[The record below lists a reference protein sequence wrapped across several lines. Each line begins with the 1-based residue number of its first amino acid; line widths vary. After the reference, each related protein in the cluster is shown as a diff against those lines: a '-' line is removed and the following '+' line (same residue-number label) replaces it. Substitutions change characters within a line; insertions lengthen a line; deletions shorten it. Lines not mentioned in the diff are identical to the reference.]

1 MTSNNG
7 AISRS
12 VQQPGLNT
20 MFPSAGAG
28 GSLVIDL
35 ATVAD
40 SITPWGTNPQARD
53 RQLRSFWPTEPIL
66 ASALYSI
73 TIRNAAFSWTLEGP
87 PETVETIQD
96 MLHVADLGRGW
107 QSFVVKLCTDLF
119 SQDNGAFIE
128 VIRQADSA
136 TSPVLGLGHLD
147 AGKCRRTGDPDN
159 PVNYWDRNGVI
170 HQLAWYQIIALA
182 EFPSPIESMNGMQL
196 CAVSRILRAA
206 QYLRDIS
213 VYQNEKVSGDNP
225 NAIHLVS
232 GVTSASITDAM
243 NQHKLTQAGR
253 GMTRYIIPA
262 VIASL
267 DPTATVSV
275 DTIDLKS
282 LPEGFDIEVAM
293 KWYINQLAL
302 GFGADYQDFAPLPGG
317 NLGTSSQS
325 QTLHQKSRGKG
336 PAFFMNMIQY
346 AFNFQGIIPSNVVFS
361 YDEQDIQGEVEEA
374 NLASIRGKTLDDH
387 VNSGILTTEAA
398 RQIMLDEEL
407 LSPELFDALQTDGD
421 ITPNITATDTDPV
434 GAKARHRVRRK
445 KPKKSDPDYKAVK
458 VVNNE
463 RADFGEEERLAIE
476 ETFASELNAAFER
489 TFTDAKKLIGRKAL
503 FGLGAKAPG
512 DLLTDIDF
520 WDDFRTRVVI
530 VGMDN
535 ARKGALAAA
544 ELNLGLGLPVDMDLV
559 NQGVLDF
566 SRRYSNQWW
575 EQLSQTTRSNFNK
588 AVVSWQESGLGR
600 QGLPSLTE
608 AIEPMFGKSRASLIA
623 ANETTLIFD
632 EGNFLAHKSAG
643 IETEEWQTA
652 KDASVDDICRP
663 LDGKQFPI
671 DSGPRPVTGTH
682 IGCRCARLPVG
693 ADGEVIGG

>member
-7 AISRS
+7 AIGRS

-20 MFPSAGAG
+20 LFPSAGTG

-40 SITPWGTNPQARD
+40 SFIPWGTRPEARD
-53 RQLRSFWPTEPIL
+53 RQLRSFWVTEPIL

-87 PETVETIQD
+87 PSTVEVVQD
-96 MLHVADLGRGW
+96 MLHTADLGRGW
-107 QSFVVKLCTDLF
+107 QSFIVKIGTDLF
-119 SQDNGAFIE
+119 SQDNGAFMEI
-128 VIRQADSA
+128 IRAADSP
-136 TSPVLGLGHLD
+136 TSPVIGLGHLD
-147 AGKCRRTGDPDN
+147 AGKCRRTGNPDF

-170 HQLAWYQIIALA
+170 HQLAWYQVSPLA

-213 VYQNEKVSGDNP
+213 VYQNEKISGDNP
-225 NAIHLVS
+225 NAMYLVS
-232 GVTSASITDAM
+232 GVQSAAITDAM
-243 NQHKLTQAGR
+243 NQHKLAQAGR
-253 GMTRYIIPA
+253 GMTRFIIPV

-267 DPTATVSV
+267 DPTASVSV
-275 DTIDLKS
+275 ATIDLKS
-282 LPEGFDIEVAM
+282 LPDGFDPEIAM

-317 NLGTSSQS
+317 NLGTSAQS

-346 AFNFQGIIPSNVVFS
+346 AFNFQGIMPNNVTFA

-374 NLASIRGKTLDDH
+374 ELASVRGKTLDAH
-387 VNSGILTTEAA
+387 VISGILTAEAA
-398 RQIMLDEEL
+398 RQVMLDEEL
-407 LSPELFDALQTDGD
+407 ISPELFNALQTGTD
-421 ITPNITATDTDPV
+421 ITPDITATDTDPV
-434 GAKARHRVRRK
+434 KSKARHRVRRK
-445 KPKKSDPDYKAVK
+445 KPKKGEPGYESKAAHD
-458 VVNNE
+458 E
-463 RADFGEEERLAIE
+463 RADFGEEERLEIE
-476 ETFASELNAAFER
+476 EEFAKELEAAFEA
-489 TFTDAKKLIGRKAL
+489 TFKDAKKLIGKKAL
-503 FGLGAKAPG
+503 FGVGAKAPG

-520 WDDFRTRVVI
+520 WEDFRTRVVI

-544 ELNLGLGLPVDMDLV
+544 QLNLDLGLPVDMDLV
-559 NQGVLDF
+559 NEGVLDF
-566 SRRYSNQWW
+566 SRRYSNEWW
-575 EQLSQTTRSNFNK
+575 QQLSQTTRSNFNK

-608 AIEPMFGKSRASLIA
+608 AIEPMFGKTRANLIA
-623 ANETTLIFD
+623 ANETTRIFD

-643 IETEEWQTA
+643 IQTEEWQTA
-652 KDASVDDICRP
+652 RDASVDDICRP
-663 LDGKQFPI
+663 LDGQQFPI

-693 ADGEVIGG
+693 NDGDVIGG